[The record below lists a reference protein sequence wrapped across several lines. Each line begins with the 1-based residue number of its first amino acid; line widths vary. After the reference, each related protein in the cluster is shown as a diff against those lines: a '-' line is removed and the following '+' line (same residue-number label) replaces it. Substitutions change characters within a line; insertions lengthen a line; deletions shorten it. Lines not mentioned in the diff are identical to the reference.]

1 MGYRRKIANNENGKG
16 SKRIKKRRKEI
27 RRKNKKIFPKDNP
40 NRKKKS
46 TFTRLCAAMA
56 RVFLLTRSHKKL
68 SKNQSIR
75 WFVAARR
82 QLTVYTVIFFLFRV
96 ESYRLNIGPKL
107 LNWQC
112 CLL

>member
-1 MGYRRKIANNENGKG
+1 MRTGKEAREELRKEGRKLEG
-16 SKRIKKRRKEI
+16 RIKKAFRRLIQTE
-27 RRKNKKIFPKDNP
+27 
-40 NRKKKS
+40 KKS
-46 TFTRLCAAMA
+46 IFTRLCAAMA

-82 QLTVYTVIFFLFRV
+82 QLTVYTVIFFLFGV
-96 ESYRLNIGPKL
+96 EFYHLNIGPKL
-107 LNWQC
+107 PNWQC